1 MQKNIWIAAKYLR
14 LSIEDGDKAESES
27 IVNQSILIDNY
38 MKSTSD
44 ITIVETFK
52 DDGFSGT
59 DFKRPGFQAMLKAI
73 ENKEINCIIV
83 KDLSRFGREHID
95 VDRYIQKVFPQL
107 GVRFIAINDNY
118 DSETANITD
127 THLVLP
133 VKSFV
138 NDTYCRQNSQK
149 VRSHLSAKRNIGE
162 YVGNYVS
169 YGYKKCDADKSQIE
183 IDPVAAKHVRDIF
196 NWKMEG
202 MSNQLIADKLNE
214 LGVLAPADYKRATGV
229 NFKSSFQTHLTSRW
243 SAVAIIRILKN
254 PIYYGV
260 LQQGKSQRINY
271 KVKVQRALPK
281 EEWVIFENHHEGI
294 VTKEEYET
302 VQMLLAKDTRP
313 LRKARSPMIAYG
325 SFSRRKDERKKK
337 ITNYWA
343 KRSDSFME
351 QRRAELH
358 SDMADKWLKEI
369 GTFLPDGKLRILDV
383 GCGAGFFSILLAK
396 LGHEVTGIDLTPDMI
411 IHSRELAKEENA
423 SCTFEV
429 MDAENPDFPDGT
441 FDVIVSRNLTWTLPD
456 AARAYKEWIR
466 VLKTGGILINADAN
480 YGADDFSDTADLP
493 ANHAHF
499 TVGDAMMQECEEI
512 KRQLPISSYVR
523 PAWDLETLGKLGINR
538 FSIDLGISSRIYTKK
553 DEFYNPTPMF
563 LICGEKNKCN
573 N

>member
-1 MQKNIWIAAKYLR
+1 MIDFEQWEGFEGRIWKEEVNVRDFIQKNYTPYDGDESFLAGPTEATDKLWGALQKLQKAERAKGGVLDMETEVVSGLTAYGPGYIDESLKEFEQIVGLQTDKPLKRAFMPYGGIKMAEQADVPYMVKSNVASGGSYNYAAACGIPSVLIERGQMGSWSPEEVHSTRKDVRNILCALGVYDGMR
-14 LSIEDGDKAESES
+14 SYSNYYPMEIEDVRYQSASVSGLWYPAKKPGD
-27 IVNQSILIDNY
+27 
-38 MKSTSD
+38 
-44 ITIVETFK
+44 
-52 DDGFSGT
+52 
-59 DFKRPGFQAMLKAI
+59 
-73 ENKEINCIIV
+73 IIKVGEYLGCV
-83 KDLSRFGREHID
+83 KDYEGNILETSLSD
-95 VDRYIQKVFPQL
+95 L
-107 GVRFIAINDNY
+107 NGV
-118 DSETANITD
+118 
-127 THLVLP
+127 VL
-133 VKSFV
+133 
-138 NDTYCRQNSQK
+138 YQ
-149 VRSHLSAKRNIGE
+149 
-162 YVGNYVS
+162 
-169 YGYKKCDADKSQIE
+169 
-183 IDPVAAKHVRDIF
+183 
-196 NWKMEG
+196 
-202 MSNQLIADKLNE
+202 
-214 LGVLAPADYKRATGV
+214 TG
-229 NFKSSFQTHLTSRW
+229 S
-243 SAVAIIRILKN
+243 
-254 PIYYGV
+254 
-260 LQQGKSQRINY
+260 LQ
-271 KVKVQRALPK
+271 
-281 EEWVIFENHHEGI
+281 VI
-294 VTKEEYET
+294 
-302 VQMLLAKDTRP
+302 KDG
-313 LRKARSPMIAYG
+313 PMIAYG

-411 IHSRELAKEENA
+411 IHSRELAKEENV

>member
-196 NWKMEG
+196 NWKMEC

-214 LGVLAPADYKRATGV
+214 LGVLAPADYKRAT
-229 NFKSSFQTHLTSRW
+229 N
-243 SAVAIIRILKN
+243 
-254 PIYYGV
+254 
-260 LQQGKSQRINY
+260 
-271 KVKVQRALPK
+271 
-281 EEWVIFENHHEGI
+281 
-294 VTKEEYET
+294 
-302 VQMLLAKDTRP
+302 
-313 LRKARSPMIAYG
+313 
-325 SFSRRKDERKKK
+325 
-337 ITNYWA
+337 
-343 KRSDSFME
+343 DSFMLAPSHFKHDE
-351 QRRAELH
+351 IVALDRAYINYEKFEELTKRNVVYVTKMKKNLKYEVLADCMDMNEDGLMEYREQVVVFRKGGINHIARIITYVDIKKGKMPKLVSLLTNDFDMSMETIVAIYRRRWQIETLFKQIKQNFPLRYFYGESANAIKIQIWVTLIANLLLSLLQSSLQRRWSFSGLATMVRIVLMEYLNMNNFFNMPDADMKLMLEAAAE
-358 SDMADKWLKEI
+358 S
-369 GTFLPDGKLRILDV
+369 PP
-383 GCGAGFFSILLAK
+383 
-396 LGHEVTGIDLTPDMI
+396 EVT
-411 IHSRELAKEENA
+411 EN
-423 SCTFEV
+423 E
-429 MDAENPDFPDGT
+429 
-441 FDVIVSRNLTWTLPD
+441 
-456 AARAYKEWIR
+456 
-466 VLKTGGILINADAN
+466 
-480 YGADDFSDTADLP
+480 
-493 ANHAHF
+493 
-499 TVGDAMMQECEEI
+499 
-512 KRQLPISSYVR
+512 
-523 PAWDLETLGKLGINR
+523 
-538 FSIDLGISSRIYTKK
+538 
-553 DEFYNPTPMF
+553 
-563 LICGEKNKCN
+563 
-573 N
+573 